1 MPQRLQLI
9 FLLHL
14 LTSSERSRRQQVRRK
29 RPFQNAR
36 VRGHALPLCLS
47 FPDSIMHAQHTHK
60 PGAPE
65 SGTGISQ
72 HERRRSVCGAMTCAP
87 PAERAHG
94 LHRHNMRNALVS
106 LFETPIPQSDA
117 TARTVLSKV
126 LGNPAINFDK
136 PLLDFT
142 SNHHLEFLARPGT
155 PSCVWETPAHK
166 AGNTRT
172 VLDPI
177 IHDGHENVID
187 FIGKHCIPPLALLV
201 CTEAALLQHT
211 SLCWMANASSTPPSF
226 PTWTSFIST
235 SCLRTYSVL

>member
-1 MPQRLQLI
+1 MPCRSACH
-9 FLLHL
+9 FL
-14 LTSSERSRRQQVRRK
+14 T
-29 RPFQNAR
+29 PC
-36 VRGHALPLCLS
+36 AL
-47 FPDSIMHAQHTHK
+47 
-60 PGAPE
+60 
-65 SGTGISQ
+65 
-72 HERRRSVCGAMTCAP
+72 

-126 LGNPAINFDK
+126 LGNPGINFDK

-142 SNHHLEFLARPGT
+142 SNRHLELLARPGT

-211 SLCWMANASSTPPSF
+211 SLCWMANTPSSPPSS
-226 PTWTSFIST
+226 PTWTLFTST